1 MNYIVNLKYE
11 FLEQEKRKPVIIFA
25 ALTEAEEQKL
35 LEILRKYK
43 EAIAWSIEDLKGIG
57 PSICMHKI
65 LLNDKAKTSI
75 DHQRRMNPMMKE
87 VVRKE
92 VLKWLNAGFIY
103 AISDSSWVRP
113 VHVVPKKGGF
123 TVIRNEKNELIPT
136 RTVTRWR
143 VCIDYIKLNIT
154 TKKDHFPLPFIDQ
167 MLDRLAGHPHFCFL
181 DGYSGY
187 NQISIAPEDQEKTTF
202 TCPFG
207 TFAFRRMPF
216 SLCNAPSTFQRCMMS
231 IFSDLVEEVM
241 EIFMDDFTVYGSS
254 FEKSLHNLET
264 VL

>member
-1 MNYIVNLKYE
+1 MV
-11 FLEQEKRKPVIIFA
+11 
-25 ALTEAEEQKL
+25 
-35 LEILRKYK
+35 ILRKYK
-43 EAIAWSIEDLKGIG
+43 EAIAWSIEDLKGIS

-65 LLNDKAKTSI
+65 LLEDNAKTSI
-75 DHQRRMNPMMKE
+75 EHQRRLNPVMKE

-92 VLKWLNAGFIY
+92 VLKWLNADFIY
-103 AISDSSWVRP
+103 AISDSSWVSP

-136 RTVTRWR
+136 RTVTGWR
-143 VCIDYIKLNIT
+143 VCIDYRKLNTATI
-154 TKKDHFPLPFIDQ
+154 KDHFHLPFIDQ

-187 NQISIAPEDQEKTTF
+187 NQIAIAPEDQEKTTF

-216 SLCNAPSTFQRCMMS
+216 GLCNAPGTFQRCMMS
-231 IFSDLVEEVM
+231 IFSDLA
-241 EIFMDDFTVYGSS
+241 
-254 FEKSLHNLET
+254 
-264 VL
+264 